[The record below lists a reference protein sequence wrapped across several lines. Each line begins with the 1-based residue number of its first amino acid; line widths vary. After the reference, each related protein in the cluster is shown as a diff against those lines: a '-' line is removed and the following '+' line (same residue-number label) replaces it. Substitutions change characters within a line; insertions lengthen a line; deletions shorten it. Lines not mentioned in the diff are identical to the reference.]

1 MLLAG
6 VCPAGASCPGPA
18 GLKKLA
24 KPCCPYPK
32 DRTFWEE
39 TIGAGRQTKVH
50 NSVFSI
56 SSLPLSLPSF
66 SAVKARRSCLLNPD
80 KAGAL
85 LGLSHL
91 TAASACS
98 GLTVYAGSWLLLLQ
112 CSSFWNCCFGKR
124 GSALPSTACY
134 ACSGGS
140 SINFAR
146 ANISPTLCHIL
157 QFPSLNI
164 LCCFKSYLKR
174 FLPFQTG
181 V

>member
-1 MLLAG
+1 MG
-6 VCPAGASCPGPA
+6 GNH
-18 GLKKLA
+18 
-24 KPCCPYPK
+24 
-32 DRTFWEE
+32 W
-39 TIGAGRQTKVH
+39 GRKTNKSAQLCLQH
-50 NSVFSI
+50 F
-56 SSLPLSLPSF
+56 LPPSLPSF
-66 SAVKARRSCLLNPD
+66 SAVKARRSRLLNPD